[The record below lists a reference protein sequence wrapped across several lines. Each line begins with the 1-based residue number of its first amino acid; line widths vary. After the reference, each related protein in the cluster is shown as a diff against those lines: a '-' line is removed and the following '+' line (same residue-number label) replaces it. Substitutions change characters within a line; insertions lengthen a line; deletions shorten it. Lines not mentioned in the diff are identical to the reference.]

1 MNSIDECLIRTKV
14 FSIQCIAIRI
24 SLHQYIQ
31 PIDDDDKNDN
41 DDDNVEV
48 TVMKLT
54 KEFVR
59 Y

>member
-14 FSIQCIAIRI
+14 FSIQPIAIGI

-31 PIDDDDKNDN
+31 PKDDDDDDD